1 MSGAT
6 ETREIAR
13 KALVSCAECGKAT
26 PGAGNSD
33 LCDACYSGAEAFKCR
48 CCEQVVVEDEN
59 DLCAECYA
67 GRAEYRC
74 EEYRTE
80 RAAGLFNDDGCRT
93 PEGCER

>member
-33 LCDACYSGAEAFKCR
+33 LCDVCYGEANSPLACPSCGTVTGDGERCGECEA
-48 CCEQVVVEDEN
+48 V
-59 DLCAECYA
+59 
-67 GRAEYRC
+67 RAEDMR
-74 EEYRTE
+74 EAMQSE
-80 RAAGLFNDDGCRT
+80 RYF
-93 PEGCER
+93 ERKHGVAR